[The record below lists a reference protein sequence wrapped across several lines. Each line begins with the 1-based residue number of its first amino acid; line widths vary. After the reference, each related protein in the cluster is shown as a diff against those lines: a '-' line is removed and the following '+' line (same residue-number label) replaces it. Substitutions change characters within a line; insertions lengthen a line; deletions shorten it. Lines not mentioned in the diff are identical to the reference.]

1 MSWTYTLKRKGDG
14 IQEGKGSHPRLREQ
28 IIYLEKP
35 WGSRVQYTRPGWSGT
50 AGGVSCLPLTWLCDL
65 GQVAGCLSVPL
76 PYLLSG
82 GNASTTQLIVSARTK
97 WVSIYKEPRA
107 AVGPDVSVE
116 NELITSFYI
125 RYHARSSLVLA
136 KEDRMVGGGWWRSAR
151 ESSGGDAGD
160 KLGTVTQ
167 AFGIRSRHHFLFLGY

>member
-14 IQEGKGSHPRLREQ
+14 IQEGKGSHLRLRADNLFGKTARQQGAVYE
-28 IIYLEKP
+28 
-35 WGSRVQYTRPGWSGT
+35 TGWSGT

-125 RYHARSSLVLA
+125 RYHARSFLVLA
-136 KEDRMVGGGWWRSAR
+136 KEDWVVGSGWLVKKCQGVIWWRR
-151 ESSGGDAGD
+151 RG
-160 KLGTVTQ
+160 
-167 AFGIRSRHHFLFLGY
+167 

>member
-1 MSWTYTLKRKGDG
+1 MVEQSPCIELIHWKGREMAFRK
-14 IQEGKGSHPRLREQ
+14 EKGVTRDWEQ

-65 GQVAGCLSVPL
+65 GQVARCLSVPL

-97 WVSIYKEPRA
+97 WVSIKNPGQQEKA

-116 NELITSFYI
+116 NESITSFYI
-125 RYHARSSLVLA
+125 RYHARSFLVLA
-136 KEDRMVGGGWWRSAR
+136 KEDWVVGSGWLV
-151 ESSGGDAGD
+151 
-160 KLGTVTQ
+160 K
-167 AFGIRSRHHFLFLGY
+167 